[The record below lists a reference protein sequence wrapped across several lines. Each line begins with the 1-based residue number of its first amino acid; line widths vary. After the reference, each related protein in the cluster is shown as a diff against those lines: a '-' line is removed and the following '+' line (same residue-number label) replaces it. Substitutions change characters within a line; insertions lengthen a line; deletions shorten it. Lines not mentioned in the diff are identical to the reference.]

1 MKEMRITVLVV
12 GAILAAVVLSNA
24 LYTVA
29 ETEQVIV
36 TQFGKPVGRP
46 ITTPGLKLKMP
57 FTQTVQRFEK
67 RFMEWDGDPNQ
78 IPTKDKRFIWVDSY
92 ARWRITDP
100 LLFFQRLRDERGAQ
114 SRLDDILDG
123 ETRNTIAKNELIDL
137 VRSTNRP
144 FVVAEDVA
152 ELSQP
157 EAAEKVA
164 HGRDKLTQEVLQ
176 NARRRTGDLGI
187 EILDFRIK
195 QINYVEA
202 VRQEVYA
209 RMISERKRI
218 AELYRSEGAGEAARI
233 AGEKERQ
240 LRVVESEAYRQAQEI
255 RGKADAQAADI
266 YAAAYNRDPDF
277 YRFLKSMN
285 TLRESIDPDTTLI
298 LSTDSEL
305 LRYLNSAKS
314 ASHAPARYR
323 AGASVAGPWSLVQ
336 GCDVVAAPARVR
348 RHEHAAFF
356 RAGALPDGLVPRSG
370 DGRKHGRGSDL
381 DCSEGVERRP
391 VGLLDACR
399 HLQGAACRG
408 RRRGGRGSG
417 LLLRAGTGR
426 RDAGQRRPLDRP
438 VPAREG
444 ERGAGQADLEQG
456 RRDFRHDRDDR
467 GDLLLRDAGRR
478 HDAEAGVG
486 PPRRHRRRAA
496 GPRLFQDGRPE
507 EDGRRG
513 DAGLRR
519 VPEDPEEGL
528 SPRGSPHPV
537 GRRERVGAGAALH
550 AVVGIRREVLQHFPD
565 GLGLGARLLRP
576 LLGRPE
582 LPFSVR
588 IAARSARWTSRTA
601 AAAFLPASTPGW
613 W

>member
-1 MKEMRITVLVV
+1 MKEVRITVVLV
-12 GAILAAVVLSNA
+12 AAALAVVVLSSSI
-24 LYTVA
+24 YTVK

-46 ITTPGLKLKMP
+46 ITTPGLKVKMP
-57 FTQTVQRFEK
+57 FVQEVHAFEK

-164 HGRDKLTQEVLQ
+164 HGRDKLTQEVLE

-277 YRFLKSMN
+277 YRFLKSMI
-285 TLRESIDPDTTLI
+285 TLRESIDPETTLL

-305 LRYLNSAKS
+305 LRYLNSAK
-314 ASHAPARYR
+314 
-323 AGASVAGPWSLVQ
+323 
-336 GCDVVAAPARVR
+336 
-348 RHEHAAFF
+348 
-356 RAGALPDGLVPRSG
+356 
-370 DGRKHGRGSDL
+370 
-381 DCSEGVERRP
+381 
-391 VGLLDACR
+391 
-399 HLQGAACRG
+399 
-408 RRRGGRGSG
+408 
-417 LLLRAGTGR
+417 
-426 RDAGQRRPLDRP
+426 
-438 VPAREG
+438 
-444 ERGAGQADLEQG
+444 
-456 RRDFRHDRDDR
+456 
-467 GDLLLRDAGRR
+467 
-478 HDAEAGVG
+478 
-486 PPRRHRRRAA
+486 
-496 GPRLFQDGRPE
+496 
-507 EDGRRG
+507 
-513 DAGLRR
+513 
-519 VPEDPEEGL
+519 
-528 SPRGSPHPV
+528 
-537 GRRERVGAGAALH
+537 
-550 AVVGIRREVLQHFPD
+550 
-565 GLGLGARLLRP
+565 
-576 LLGRPE
+576 
-582 LPFSVR
+582 
-588 IAARSARWTSRTA
+588 
-601 AAAFLPASTPGW
+601 
-613 W
+613 